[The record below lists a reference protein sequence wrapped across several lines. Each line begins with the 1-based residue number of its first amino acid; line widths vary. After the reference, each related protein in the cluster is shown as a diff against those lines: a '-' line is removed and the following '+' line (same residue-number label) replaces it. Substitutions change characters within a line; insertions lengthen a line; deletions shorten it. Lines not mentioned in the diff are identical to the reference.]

1 MSARTNSPQN
11 APDVRTET
19 FVHPVLQIDPADVA
33 RVGDRTHYR
42 ISNTICKPETIQA
55 MVFGNFDA
63 RSGLS
68 VTFTRIPNA
77 GASAPH
83 GEFHL
88 DRQGENTVSGSATP
102 MSILEPGA
110 LRGACFRKLQ
120 EHRTRLQRIGT
131 DAIDIEF
138 TVEGE
143 QLKRLQRRA
152 LDLRLPNLGSSRAQ
166 RMIIP
171 WATLAPRLFRS
182 ATTLSK
188 RMSLTSTGGPTP
200 GPSSVC
206 T

>member
-1 MSARTNSPQN
+1 MSARPDSPQYTLI
-11 APDVRTET
+11 VRTKT
-19 FVHPVLQIDPADVA
+19 FVHPVLQIDPADLA
-33 RVGDRTHYR
+33 RVGDRDHHR
-42 ISNTICKPETIQA
+42 ISNTLCKPETIQA

-182 ATTLSK
+182 ATTLPE
-188 RMSLTSTGGPTP
+188 RMSLTSTGGTTP